1 MILTPAWPGI
11 RHTSPDTTTCHHTP
25 DSQGQSLYLH
35 IILKTISLFSF
46 IIYQVSSCV
55 SNPDF
60 PDMFTVAFVVEKQNG
75 DPSLTPISKESN
87 ELPSIGEL
95 KGLPNTDS
103 N

>member
-1 MILTPAWPGI
+1 M
-11 RHTSPDTTTCHHTP
+11 
-25 DSQGQSLYLH
+25 
-35 IILKTISLFSF
+35 
-46 IIYQVSSCV
+46 

-87 ELPSIGEL
+87 ELPSFGEL